1 MSSTTNALGLTKE
14 EALKLKC
21 YELLLSYSKDIN
33 GVRRQVEDL
42 ITWLKQKRESKKCL
56 LEN

>member
-1 MSSTTNALGLTKE
+1 MGEKNALGLTKD

-21 YELLLSYSKDIN
+21 YETLLPFSRDIN

-42 ITWLKQKRESKKCL
+42 IAWLKEKNDPQNRERN
-56 LEN
+56 E

>member
-1 MSSTTNALGLTKE
+1 MSDKNALGLTKD

-21 YELLLSYSKDIN
+21 YETLLPFSKDIN

-42 ITWLKQKRESKKCL
+42 IAWLKKKNDAQIK
-56 LEN
+56 E